1 MGLTRRISMLVK
13 QKVNSL
19 LNRFEDPKEALDYS
33 YQKQTELMIKLR
45 RDIANVVAAKKRL
58 EMQKAKLKDNI
69 YKLEQQARSALEM
82 NREDLARLALERK
95 NMNIQQLLDVERQ
108 IADMEKE
115 QVRLE
120 ELEKRLSAKVEQ
132 FKLQKEIIKAKYT
145 AAEAEVRIKES
156 VTGISEEMA
165 DVGMAIQRAE
175 EKTEQMKARAMA
187 LDELMDSGVLTDYTT
202 NKDMIERE
210 LQDVMMRDAVEKE
223 LERLRKEMGKG
234 EVKEAQKVKRGKKG
248 SEVSTEAEAET
259 ETNSS

>member
-1 MGLTRRISMLVK
+1 MLVK

-19 LNRFEDPKEALDYS
+19 LNRFEDPKEVLDYS

-45 RDIANVVAAKKRL
+45 RDIAEVVAAKKRL
-58 EMQKAKLKDNI
+58 EMQKTKLKENI
-69 YKLEQQARSALEM
+69 YKLEQQARSALDM

-120 ELEKRLSAKVEQ
+120 ELERRLSAKVEQ
-132 FKLQKEIIKAKYT
+132 FKLQKEVIKAKYT

-165 DVGMAIQRAE
+165 EVGMAIQRAE
-175 EKTEQMKARAMA
+175 EKTEHMKARAMA

-210 LQDVMMRDAVEKE
+210 LQDVMMKDAVEKE
-223 LERLRKEMGKG
+223 LEKLKKEMGREKDKVRERGRRGKRVEEGTEVEGEAG
-234 EVKEAQKVKRGKKG
+234 EVKEAESR
-248 SEVSTEAEAET
+248 
-259 ETNSS
+259 

>member
-1 MGLTRRISMLVK
+1 MLVK

-19 LNRFEDPKEALDYS
+19 LNKFEDPKEALDYS

-69 YKLEQQARSALEM
+69 YKLEQQTRSALEM

-95 NMNIQQLLDVERQ
+95 NMNIQQLLDIERQ

-120 ELEKRLSAKVEQ
+120 ELERRLSAKVEQ
-132 FKLQKEIIKAKYT
+132 FKLQKEIIKARYT

-165 DVGMAIQRAE
+165 DVGMTIQRAE
-175 EKTEQMKARAMA
+175 EKTEQMKAKAMA
-187 LDELMDSGVLTDYTT
+187 LDELMESGVLTDYTT
-202 NKDMIERE
+202 NKDIIERE
-210 LQDVMMRDAVEKE
+210 LQDVMIKDAVEKE
-223 LERLRKEMGKG
+223 LERLKKEIGKEKVSERG
-234 EVKEAQKVKRGKKG
+234 KRREEEEEGREEEVK
-248 SEVSTEAEAET
+248 AE
-259 ETNSS
+259 SK

>member
-19 LNRFEDPKEALDYS
+19 LNKFEDPKEALDYS

-95 NMNIQQLLDVERQ
+95 NMNIQQLLDIERQ

-120 ELEKRLSAKVEQ
+120 ELERRLSAKVEQ
-132 FKLQKEIIKAKYT
+132 FKLQKEIIKARYT

-165 DVGMAIQRAE
+165 DVGMTIQRAE
-175 EKTEQMKARAMA
+175 EKTEQMKAKAMA
-187 LDELMDSGVLTDYTT
+187 LDELMESGVLTDYTT
-202 NKDMIERE
+202 NKDIIEKE
-210 LQDVMMRDAVEKE
+210 LQDVMIKDAVEKE
-223 LERLRKEMGKG
+223 LERLKKEIGKEKVSERG
-234 EVKEAQKVKRGKKG
+234 KRREEEEEGREEEVK
-248 SEVSTEAEAET
+248 AE
-259 ETNSS
+259 SK

>member
-1 MGLTRRISMLVK
+1 MLVK

-19 LNRFEDPKEALDYS
+19 LNKFEDPKEALDYS

-95 NMNIQQLLDVERQ
+95 NMNIQQLLDIERQ

-120 ELEKRLSAKVEQ
+120 ELERRLSAKVEQ
-132 FKLQKEIIKAKYT
+132 FKLQKEIIKARYT

-165 DVGMAIQRAE
+165 DVGMTIQRAE
-175 EKTEQMKARAMA
+175 EKTEQMKAKAMA
-187 LDELMDSGVLTDYTT
+187 LDELMESGVLTDYTT
-202 NKDMIERE
+202 NKDIIERE
-210 LQDVMMRDAVEKE
+210 LQDVMIKDAVEKE
-223 LERLRKEMGKG
+223 LERLKKEIGKEKVSERG
-234 EVKEAQKVKRGKKG
+234 KRREEEEEGREEEVK
-248 SEVSTEAEAET
+248 AE
-259 ETNSS
+259 SK

>member
-1 MGLTRRISMLVK
+1 MLVK

-19 LNRFEDPKEALDYS
+19 LNKFEDPKEALDYS

-95 NMNIQQLLDVERQ
+95 NMNIQQLLDIERQ

-120 ELEKRLSAKVEQ
+120 ELERRLSAKVEQ
-132 FKLQKEIIKAKYT
+132 FKLQKEIIKARYT

-165 DVGMAIQRAE
+165 DVGMTIQRAE
-175 EKTEQMKARAMA
+175 EKTEQMKAKAMA
-187 LDELMDSGVLTDYTT
+187 LDELMESGVLTDYTT
-202 NKDMIERE
+202 NKDIIEKE
-210 LQDVMMRDAVEKE
+210 LQDVMIKDAVEKE
-223 LERLRKEMGKG
+223 LERLKKEIGKEKVSERG
-234 EVKEAQKVKRGKKG
+234 KRREEEEEGREEEVK
-248 SEVSTEAEAET
+248 AE
-259 ETNSS
+259 SK

>member
-1 MGLTRRISMLVK
+1 
-13 QKVNSL
+13 
-19 LNRFEDPKEALDYS
+19 
-33 YQKQTELMIKLR
+33 
-45 RDIANVVAAKKRL
+45 
-58 EMQKAKLKDNI
+58 
-69 YKLEQQARSALEM
+69 
-82 NREDLARLALERK
+82 
-95 NMNIQQLLDVERQ
+95 
-108 IADMEKE
+108 
-115 QVRLE
+115 
-120 ELEKRLSAKVEQ
+120 
-132 FKLQKEIIKAKYT
+132 QKEIIKAKYT

>member
-19 LNRFEDPKEALDYS
+19 LNKFEDPKEALDYS

-95 NMNIQQLLDVERQ
+95 NMNIQQLLDIERQ

-120 ELEKRLSAKVEQ
+120 ELERRLSAKVEQ
-132 FKLQKEIIKAKYT
+132 FKLQKEIIKARYT

-165 DVGMAIQRAE
+165 DVGMTIQRAE
-175 EKTEQMKARAMA
+175 EKTEQMKAKAMA
-187 LDELMDSGVLTDYTT
+187 LDELMESGVLTDYTT
-202 NKDMIERE
+202 NKDIIEKE
-210 LQDVMMRDAVEKE
+210 LQDVMIKDAVEKE
-223 LERLRKEMGKG
+223 LERLKKEIGKEKVSEIG
-234 EVKEAQKVKRGKKG
+234 KRREEEEEGREEEVK
-248 SEVSTEAEAET
+248 AE
-259 ETNSS
+259 SK